1 MKIFQMFEEDTG
13 NLLAIAI
20 YAMEKI
26 PYEIQEDLGITSSYL
41 MKLSLLATQLSN
53 DQTPQQNAEENERH

>member
-1 MKIFQMFEEDTG
+1 MKIYQMFEEDPG

-26 PYEIQEDLGITSSYL
+26 PVEIQEDLGITSSYL
-41 MKLSLLATQLSN
+41 MKLRLLATQLSN
-53 DQTPQQNAEENERH
+53 DQTQQENAEENERH